1 MWKKNLRK
9 LAKSKNDR
17 KVRDHCYHT
26 DKYRSAAHS
35 ICNLKFNVCNEIP
48 VAFQKQFKNWLAF
61 YYKRINKR
69 VRGKFECLVGNAEKY
84 KPFSVTI
91 VKSITKIDKVI
102 SENVVTI
109 SCKIE
114 FIDSPR
120 FMASSLSSVIDIIS
134 EGVHKVN
141 CKDCSCFLE
150 YESVKDV
157 SIKFKCTSCKK
168 FYLKKLYYC

>member
-1 MWKKNLRK
+1 M
-9 LAKSKNDR
+9 
-17 KVRDHCYHT
+17 
-26 DKYRSAAHS
+26 
-35 ICNLKFNVCNEIP
+35 
-48 VAFQKQFKNWLAF
+48 
-61 YYKRINKR
+61 
-69 VRGKFECLVGNAEKY
+69 GNAEKY
-84 KPFSVTI
+84 KPFAVTI

-168 FYLKKLYYC
+168 FYLKKVILLLRKGAYPYGYMDE

>member
-1 MWKKNLRK
+1 M
-9 LAKSKNDR
+9 
-17 KVRDHCYHT
+17 
-26 DKYRSAAHS
+26 
-35 ICNLKFNVCNEIP
+35 E
-48 VAFQKQFKNWLAF
+48 
-61 YYKRINKR
+61 
-69 VRGKFECLVGNAEKY
+69 NAEKY

-114 FIDSPR
+114 FIDRPR

-150 YESVKDV
+150 YDSVKDD
-157 SIKFKCTSCKK
+157 SIKFKCTSCNK